1 MPLIYKLRLQN
12 YILFIT
18 RKNFFTKKN
27 ANTSLFVI
35 ISKKG
40 MPYCPPFLKA
50 LGPTE
55 KIKDYSE
62 KKAFCFF
69 TK

>member
-18 RKNFFTKKN
+18 RKNFFTKK
-27 ANTSLFVI
+27 TQTRLSLSLFQ
-35 ISKKG
+35 KKG